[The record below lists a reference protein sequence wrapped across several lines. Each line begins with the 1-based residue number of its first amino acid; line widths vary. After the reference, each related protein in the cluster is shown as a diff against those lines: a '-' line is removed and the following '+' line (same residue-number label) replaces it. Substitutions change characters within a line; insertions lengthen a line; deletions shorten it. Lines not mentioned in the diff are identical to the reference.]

1 MTVRYKLEID
11 VSYDNTKATFVLWD
25 REVTQLLGI
34 SAAQLRSNMIQV
46 YSYFSYLY
54 YCCHVCVHNFTLQ
67 LIVVIT
73 GWDN

>member
-11 VSYDNTKATFVLWD
+11 VSYDNTKAKFVIWD

-34 SAAQLRSNMIQV
+34 SAAQLRSDMIQV

-54 YCCHVCVHNFTLQ
+54 YCCCVSVHNFT
-67 LIVVIT
+67 
-73 GWDN
+73 